1 MSEETFVDQKRPTTE
16 IYMYGKETTKETG
29 ILESA
34 ALSRRRKDCS
44 ALCTRNETSTNAQW
58 KDAARAEVSGVYQK
72 RPIQIKKDLLTSK
85 EINKRDLK
93 TSKKG
98 YKRDSVTKR
107 QSLQLLRYE
116 EYVPCILVKEN

>member
-44 ALCTRNETSTNAQW
+44 ALCTRNETSTNA
-58 KDAARAEVSGVYQK
+58 RALRYQEY
-72 RPIQIKKDLLTSK
+72 I
-85 EINKRDLK
+85 KRDLFK
-93 TSKKG
+93 SKKT
-98 YKRDSVTKR
+98 Y
-107 QSLQLLRYE
+107 
-116 EYVPCILVKEN
+116 